1 MFLVAKESSSVKFK
15 IGSAS
20 WSFMFLIYT
29 RQHDVIRRGLYD
41 LYLSAC
47 ASRVNRCNREMPSF
61 LAVHA
66 NTHLMKCPND
76 LCLVTRMMQGAW
88 KAFSLDRTSERTI
101 FKPSEFT
108 FFPIIILS
116 PLRYRGKAL
125 SRTRAK
131 WEITAIYADD
141 LRKKKEEGK
150 AGGVRRTNEQ
160 TLKYKTS
167 WKINVSCS
175 HTISPLFR
183 FFAAYK
189 WAEELFYTFSFS
201 FAAQLSAS
209 LLLHSLPCFA
219 KRREENQK
227 RYLNFYTQLIWE
239 WLFKG
244 DVYNTI
250 LTDPSTQHGRK
261 ATPFK
266 MPWISLFVLPL
277 STEASDFTE
286 SHCFVIALRIINSW
300 QR

>member
-1 MFLVAKESSSVKFK
+1 M
-15 IGSAS
+15 
-20 WSFMFLIYT
+20 
-29 RQHDVIRRGLYD
+29 
-41 LYLSAC
+41 
-47 ASRVNRCNREMPSF
+47 
-61 LAVHA
+61 
-66 NTHLMKCPND
+66 
-76 LCLVTRMMQGAW
+76 
-88 KAFSLDRTSERTI
+88 
-101 FKPSEFT
+101 
-108 FFPIIILS
+108 
-116 PLRYRGKAL
+116 
-125 SRTRAK
+125 
-131 WEITAIYADD
+131 IYAS
-141 LRKKKEEGK
+141 LRAWCKERERPFHLIVHQSAPYSSRQNLPFFQSSFSARFVTEEKLSLAQEPNEKLPQFTLTTFAKKEEGK

-250 LTDPSTQHGRK
+250 LTDPSTQHGSK

-277 STEASDFTE
+277 STKASDFTE